1 MHIKGKN
8 EKKKQRIIHS
18 IWIVESGRLKE
29 IKPWGGGAYQREI
42 ASPRGERYYFLE
54 DKKRALVI
62 IVVRERERGNVEK
75 LRISSTYMGLKSLNK
90 MTLLIINH
98 VNTSL
103 METAMKI

>member
-1 MHIKGKN
+1 MNSRVWKVKRN
-8 EKKKQRIIHS
+8 QTLR
-18 IWIVESGRLKE
+18 
-29 IKPWGGGAYQREI
+29 GGGAYQREI

-62 IVVRERERGNVEK
+62 IVVREREREREKERERERGNVEK

-90 MTLLIINH
+90 MTPLIINH